1 MVEEID
7 SIALEHRLTTLE
19 VTLKQGLDNIVAL
32 GISNGEKATAMT
44 FALEGLTARVGVQ
57 NGRISKAESAIV
69 GVQAM
74 LGDIAPKVEAMDER
88 GADTNAVVRFIK
100 EAGGI
105 GNGVIL
111 LAISVATFIIVYTH

>member
-1 MVEEID
+1 MTDVE
-7 SIALEHRLTTLE
+7 LEHRLTTLE

-32 GISNGEKATAMT
+32 GISNGNKATAMT
-44 FALEGLTARVGVQ
+44 DALEGLTARVGVQ
-57 NGRISKAESAIV
+57 NGRIAKIEGAITD
-69 GVQAM
+69 M
-74 LGDIAPKVEAMDER
+74 APKVKEMDER

-100 EAGGI
+100 EAGGV